1 MGEQALSKGL
11 PLAEQWRNEISGLKL
26 QVNCGG
32 GSIKSQ
38 MKKADK
44 SGAGLAFILGD
55 DELEKNVITV
65 KFLREKKEQEVIGL
79 SQITDYLK
87 KNIELIGS

>member
-1 MGEQALSKGL
+1 M
-11 PLAEQWRNEISGLKL
+11 PLAEKWRNEYPELKL

-44 SGAGLAFILGD
+44 SGATIAFILGD
-55 DELEKNVITV
+55 DELEKNALTV
-65 KFLREKKEQEVIGL
+65 KFLREKKEQEIIEINNV
-79 SQITDYLK
+79 TAYLK
-87 KNIELIGS
+87 KEI

>member
-1 MGEQALSKGL
+1 M
-11 PLAEQWRNEISGLKL
+11 AETWRNAVPELKL

-44 SGAGLAFILGD
+44 SGANLAFILGD
-55 DELEKNVITV
+55 DELDKNEVTV
-65 KFLREKKEQEVIGL
+65 KFLREKRDQEIIELEKVA
-79 SQITDYLK
+79 DYLK
-87 KNIELIGS
+87 NNS